1 MNKSLKIAIFTS
13 MMLFVGCS
21 TPGVYATLEKDKV
34 LLSQGHPEGLN
45 NMGSR
50 YQYGDG
56 VARDYKKAFNLYTK
70 AVNGGLLIAKTN
82 LGYMYDNGLG
92 IKQNKKKAIS
102 LYKSAAKGGDP
113 RGMINL
119 GEMYRTGDN
128 IEKSLIKACMW
139 YDKARFATQ
148 LSSDMQAKWSA
159 RGALDKFC
167 K

>member
-1 MNKSLKIAIFTS
+1 VKKYLLIVI
-13 MMLFVGCS
+13 MLLIQLTGCAS
-21 TPGVYATLEKDKV
+21 SQINNSLEKDKALAV
-34 LLSQGHPEGLN
+34 KSVPSGLN

-56 VARDYKKAFNLYTK
+56 VSQDYTK
-70 AVNGGLLIAKTN
+70 AFSLYQKAANAGLAIAKTN

-92 IKQNKKKAIS
+92 IKKNKLKAIS
-102 LYKSAAKGGDP
+102 LYKSAATSSDP

-119 GEMYRTGDN
+119 GEMYRTGDH
-128 IEKSLIKACMW
+128 IEKSLSKACHW

-148 LSSDMQAKWSA
+148 FSSDKEAKWSA
-159 RGALDKFC
+159 RRALDKFC